1 MTSLITTELVI
12 LDADQ
17 GTESSAVIRALA
29 ATIAEQDRA
38 NSADGLAAAAIA
50 REEKTPTGVPG
61 GIAIPHARTEAVTE
75 PSLAMARLNPPVDF
89 GAKDGPADLVFMIAA
104 PEGAGKDHLKLLSK
118 LARSLVKKDFV
129 ASLRAAATEQEIV
142 DLVETALGLR
152 ETPEEATPTEA
163 APTGGAPTTTEP
175 TPTSAAPTESPA
187 SSTDNPRRVV
197 AVTACPTGI
206 AHTYMAADAL
216 AQAGS
221 EMGIDVVTETQG
233 SSGTTPIDQA
243 VIDAADAVVFAVDV
257 DVRDKARFAG
267 KPYVQVPV
275 KAGIDDPQGLITKAL
290 AEADAPNGRRIAAA
304 HAADDSSDAQSGSR
318 ESVGAHL
325 KRVLLTGVSYMIPF
339 VAAGGLLMALG
350 FLLGGFDIPDYAE
363 DIVLGNSLWNL
374 PTEYG
379 DLALGPV
386 GAYLGAVAFQ
396 IGNLSMSFLVA
407 ALAGYIAFGI
417 ADRPGI
423 APGFTVGAVAVLMG
437 AGFIGGI
444 IGGLLAGYIAH
455 WIGSFAAPRWL
466 RGLMPVVII
475 PLVASLVSSG
485 LMFMVLGGPIS
496 ALTKG
501 LDSWLSSMTGTAA
514 VILGLILGTMMA
526 VDLGGPV
533 NKVAYSFAVA
543 GLAAGSVENPV
554 PWEIMATVMAAG
566 MVPPLAMALATAVRP
581 RIFSQAEKEN
591 GKAAWLL
598 GAAFISEGA
607 IPFAA
612 SDPLRVIPASVVGA
626 GVTGGMTMAFSVT
639 SQAPH
644 GGVFVFFAIDSFLLF
659 LLSVVVGTII
669 SALLVLALKI
679 FVRKGGAAGLAE
691 ATAPSAATATAAAT
705 TGSTTGTDS
714 TTGSGSA
721 DEANPTEPVSSNADS
736 TRV

>member
-1 MTSLITTELVI
+1 MASLIATELVT
-12 LDADQ
+12 LDVDQ
-17 GTESSAVIRALA
+17 GTESSTVIRAMA
-29 ATIAEQDRA
+29 AAVAENGRA
-38 NSADGLAAAAIA
+38 SSADDLATAAIA
-50 REEKTPTGVPG
+50 REEKTATGVPG
-61 GIAIPHARTEAVTE
+61 GIAIPHARTEAVTV
-75 PSLAMARLNPPVDF
+75 PSLVMSRLNPPVDF

-104 PEGAGKDHLKLLSK
+104 PDGTGKEHLALLSK

-129 ASLRAAATEQEIV
+129 ASLRTAEDAQEV
-142 DLVETALGLR
+142 VGLVETALGLR
-152 ETPEEATPTEA
+152 EAKGEEAPAVGTTPA
-163 APTGGAPTTTEP
+163 AD
-175 TPTSAAPTESPA
+175 SADRS
-187 SSTDNPRRVV
+187 RRVV

-216 AQAGS
+216 VEAGR
-221 EMGIDVVTETQG
+221 ELGVEVVAETQG
-233 SSGTTPIDQA
+233 SSGTTPIDPP
-243 VIDAADAVVFAVDV
+243 VIDRADAVVFAVDV
-257 DVRDKARFAG
+257 DVRDKSRFAG
-267 KPYVQVPV
+267 KPFVQVPV
-275 KAGIDDPQGLITKAL
+275 KAGIDDPQGLIRQAL
-290 AEADAPNGRRIAAA
+290 TEADDPNGRRLTGARSADGGSA
-304 HAADDSSDAQSGSR
+304 EGDSAADHSGGH
-318 ESVGAHL
+318 ESAGAHL

-350 FLLGGFDIPDYAE
+350 FLLGGFDISDYSE

-379 DLALGPV
+379 DLALGPM

-444 IGGLLAGYIAH
+444 IGGLLAGYIAL
-455 WIGSFAAPRWL
+455 WIGSLRAPRWL

-475 PLVASLVSSG
+475 PLVASLISSG
-485 LMFMVLGGPIS
+485 LMFMVLGGPIG

-501 LDSWLSSMTGTAA
+501 LDHWLSSMTGTAA
-514 VILGLILGTMMA
+514 IVLGLILGLMMA

-533 NKVAYSFAVA
+533 NKVAYAFAVA
-543 GLAAGSVENPV
+543 GLASGSVENPV

-566 MVPPLAMALATAVRP
+566 MVPPLAMALATALRP
-581 RIFSQAEKEN
+581 RVFSQAEKEN

-626 GVTGGMTMAFSVT
+626 GVTGGMTMALSVT

-644 GGVFVFFAIDSFLLF
+644 GGVFVFFAIDSFLFF
-659 LLSVVVGTII
+659 LLSVAVGTVI
-669 SALLVLALKI
+669 SAFLVLTLKI
-679 FVRKGGAAGLAE
+679 FVRKGGSAGLRQ
-691 ATAPSAATATAAAT
+691 TAASPADT
-705 TGSTTGTDS
+705 SPARTVDKDESARST
-714 TTGSGSA
+714 A
-721 DEANPTEPVSSNADS
+721 DAAVL
-736 TRV
+736 

>member
-1 MTSLITTELVI
+1 MTSLITTDLVV

-29 ATIAEQDRA
+29 ATIAEQGRA
-38 NSADGLAAAAIA
+38 NSADGLADAAIA

-75 PSLAMARLNPPVDF
+75 PSLAMVRLNPPVDF

-129 ASLRAAATEQEIV
+129 AYLRAATTEQEVV

-152 ETPEEATPTEA
+152 ETPEESTSTESTPTGASTA
-163 APTGGAPTTTEP
+163 AA
-175 TPTSAAPTESPA
+175 SAAPTESA
-187 SSTDNPRRVV
+187 SSSTDHPRRVV

-221 EMGIDVVTETQG
+221 DMGIDVVTETQG
-233 SSGTTPIDQA
+233 SSGTTPLDQS

-275 KAGIDDPQGLITKAL
+275 KAGIDDPQGLIAKAL
-290 AEADAPNGRRIAAA
+290 AEADAPNGRRLAAA
-304 HAADDSSDAQSGSR
+304 HAAADDESSTAGNSR
-318 ESVGAHL
+318 ESIGAHL

-407 ALAGYIAFGI
+407 ALAGYIAYGI

-475 PLVASLVSSG
+475 PLVASLVSSS

-514 VILGLILGTMMA
+514 VVLGLILGAMMA

-543 GLAAGSVENPV
+543 GLAAGSVDNPV

-669 SALLVLALKI
+669 SAVLVLALKI
-679 FVRKGGAAGLAE
+679 LVRKGGAAGLAE
-691 ATAPSAATATAAAT
+691 AADRSAPATTAAAS
-705 TGSTTGTDS
+705 TGS

-721 DEANPTEPVSSNADS
+721 GEAQQAEPVSSNADA

>member
-152 ETPEEATPTEA
+152 QTPEEATPTEAAPTEA

-290 AEADAPNGRRIAAA
+290 AEADAPNGRRLTAA

-501 LDSWLSSMTGTAA
+501 LDSWLTSMTGTAA

-705 TGSTTGTDS
+705 TGS
-714 TTGSGSA
+714 A
-721 DEANPTEPVSSNADS
+721 DEANPTEPVSSNADA

>member
-1 MTSLITTELVI
+1 MTSLITTDLVV

-17 GTESSAVIRALA
+17 GTASSAVIRALA
-29 ATIAEQDRA
+29 ATIAEQGRA
-38 NSADGLAAAAIA
+38 NSADGLADAAIA

-129 ASLRAAATEQEIV
+129 ASLRAATTEQEVV

-152 ETPEEATPTEA
+152 ETPEEQTSTEA
-163 APTGGAPTTTEP
+163 APTGAPTTG
-175 TPTSAAPTESPA
+175 AAGAPTESSS
-187 SSTDNPRRVV
+187 SSTDHPRRVV

-216 AQAGS
+216 VQAGA

-233 SSGTTPIDQA
+233 SSGTTPLDQS

-257 DVRDKARFAG
+257 DVRDKPRFAG

-275 KAGIDDPQGLITKAL
+275 KAGIDDPQGLIRKAL
-290 AEADAPNGRRIAAA
+290 AEADAPNGRRLTAA
-304 HAADDSSDAQSGSR
+304 HAADDSSETQSGSR
-318 ESVGAHL
+318 ESIGAHL

-407 ALAGYIAFGI
+407 ALAGYIAYGI

-514 VILGLILGTMMA
+514 VVLGLILGAMMA

-543 GLAAGSVENPV
+543 GLAAGSVDNPV

-669 SALLVLALKI
+669 SAVLVLALKI
-679 FVRKGGAAGLAE
+679 LVRKGGAAGLAE
-691 ATAPSAATATAAAT
+691 AADRSAPATTAAAS
-705 TGSTTGTDS
+705 TGS

-721 DEANPTEPVSSNADS
+721 GEAQQAEPVSSNADA

>member
-1 MTSLITTELVI
+1 MTSLITTDLVV

-29 ATIAEQDRA
+29 ATISEQGRA

-129 ASLRAAATEQEIV
+129 ASLRAATTEQEVV

-152 ETPEEATPTEA
+152 ETTEEQTGTEA
-163 APTGGAPTTTEP
+163 APTGASTAGAAADPASTE
-175 TPTSAAPTESPA
+175 AAPTETTA
-187 SSTDNPRRVV
+187 GSTDHPRRVV

-233 SSGTTPIDQA
+233 SSGTTPIDQS
-243 VIDAADAVVFAVDV
+243 VIDSADAVVFAVDV

-290 AEADAPNGRRIAAA
+290 AEADAPNGRRLAAA
-304 HAADDSSDAQSGSR
+304 HASADESSSAGNSR
-318 ESVGAHL
+318 ESIGAHL

-407 ALAGYIAFGI
+407 ALAGYIAYGI

-514 VILGLILGTMMA
+514 VVLGLILGAMMA
-526 VDLGGPV
+526 IDLGGPV

-543 GLAAGSVENPV
+543 GLAAGSVDNPV

-626 GVTGGMTMAFSVT
+626 SVTGGMTMAFSVT

-659 LLSVVVGTII
+659 LLSVVVGTLI
-669 SALLVLALKI
+669 SAVLVLALKI
-679 FVRKGGAAGLAE
+679 FVRKGGKAGFAE
-691 ATAPSAATATAAAT
+691 AADRSASATTAAAS
-705 TGSTTGTDS
+705 TGP

-721 DEANPTEPVSSNADS
+721 GEAEQAEPVSSNADA

>member
-1 MTSLITTELVI
+1 MTSLITTDLVV

-17 GTESSAVIRALA
+17 GTEPSAVIRALA
-29 ATIAEQDRA
+29 AMIAEHGRA
-38 NSADGLAAAAIA
+38 NSADGLADAATA

-104 PEGAGKDHLKLLSK
+104 PEGTGKDHLKLLSK

-129 ASLRAAATEQEIV
+129 ASLRAATTEQEVV

-152 ETPEEATPTEA
+152 ETPEEPTSTEA
-163 APTGGAPTTTEP
+163 TA
-175 TPTSAAPTESPA
+175 PA
-187 SSTDNPRRVV
+187 SADRPRRVV

-216 AQAGS
+216 AQAGA
-221 EMGIDVVTETQG
+221 EMGIDVVAETQG
-233 SSGTTPIDQA
+233 SSGTTPIDQS

-257 DVRDKARFAG
+257 DVRDKARFSG

-275 KAGIDDPQGLITKAL
+275 KAGIDDPQGLITQAL
-290 AEADAPNGRRIAAA
+290 AEADAPNGRRLAAA
-304 HAADDSSDAQSGSR
+304 HAAEDDSSDAQSGSR
-318 ESVGAHL
+318 ESIGGQL

-350 FLLGGFDIPDYAE
+350 FLLGGFDIPDYSE
-363 DIVLGNSLWNL
+363 DIVLGSSLWNL

-407 ALAGYIAFGI
+407 ALAGYIAYGI

-501 LDSWLSSMTGTAA
+501 LDAWLSSMTGTAA
-514 VILGLILGTMMA
+514 VVLGLILGAMMA

-543 GLAAGSVENPV
+543 GLAAGSVDNPV

-581 RIFSQAEKEN
+581 RSFSQAEKEN

-659 LLSVVVGTII
+659 LLSVVVGTIT
-669 SALLVLALKI
+669 SAVLVLTLKI
-679 FVRKGGAAGLAE
+679 FVGKGGAAGLAE
-691 ATAPSAATATAAAT
+691 ATDPSAATVTAAA
-705 TGSTTGTDS
+705 STV
-714 TTGSGSA
+714 GSA
-721 DEANPTEPVSSNADS
+721 STDEAKPTEPVSSNADA

>member
-1 MTSLITTELVI
+1 MTSLITTDLVV

-29 ATIAEQDRA
+29 ATISEQGRA

-129 ASLRAAATEQEIV
+129 ASLRAATTEQEVV

-152 ETPEEATPTEA
+152 ETTEEQTGTEA
-163 APTGGAPTTTEP
+163 APTGASTAGAAADPASTE
-175 TPTSAAPTESPA
+175 AAPTETTA
-187 SSTDNPRRVV
+187 GSTDHPRRVV

-233 SSGTTPIDQA
+233 SSGTTPIDQS
-243 VIDAADAVVFAVDV
+243 VIDSADAVVFAVDV

-275 KAGIDDPQGLITKAL
+275 KAGIDDPQGLIRKAL
-290 AEADAPNGRRIAAA
+290 AEADAPNGRRLAAA
-304 HAADDSSDAQSGSR
+304 HAAADESSSAGNSR
-318 ESVGAHL
+318 ESIGAHL

-407 ALAGYIAFGI
+407 ALAGYIAYGI

-455 WIGSFAAPRWL
+455 WIGSFDAPRWL

-514 VILGLILGTMMA
+514 VVLGLILGAMMA
-526 VDLGGPV
+526 IDLGGPV

-543 GLAAGSVENPV
+543 GLAAGSVDNPV

-626 GVTGGMTMAFSVT
+626 SVTGGMTMAFSVT

-659 LLSVVVGTII
+659 LLSVVVGTLI
-669 SALLVLALKI
+669 SAVLVLALKI
-679 FVRKGGAAGLAE
+679 FVRKGGKAGFAE
-691 ATAPSAATATAAAT
+691 AADRSASATTAAAS
-705 TGSTTGTDS
+705 TGP

-721 DEANPTEPVSSNADS
+721 GEAEQAEPVSSNADA

>member
-1 MTSLITTELVI
+1 MTSLITTDLVV

-29 ATIAEQDRA
+29 ATIAEQGRA
-38 NSADGLAAAAIA
+38 NSADGLADAAIA

-129 ASLRAAATEQEIV
+129 ASLRAATTEQEVV

-152 ETPEEATPTEA
+152 ETPEESTSTESTPTGASTA
-163 APTGGAPTTTEP
+163 AA
-175 TPTSAAPTESPA
+175 AAPTESA
-187 SSTDNPRRVV
+187 SSSTDHPRRVV

-221 EMGIDVVTETQG
+221 DMGIDVVTETQG
-233 SSGTTPIDQA
+233 SSGTTPLDQS

-275 KAGIDDPQGLITKAL
+275 KAGIDDPQGLIAKAL
-290 AEADAPNGRRIAAA
+290 AEADAPNGRRLAAA
-304 HAADDSSDAQSGSR
+304 HAAADDESSTAGNSR
-318 ESVGAHL
+318 ESIGAHL

-407 ALAGYIAFGI
+407 ALAGYIAYGI

-514 VILGLILGTMMA
+514 VVLGLILGAMMA

-543 GLAAGSVENPV
+543 GLAAGSVDNPV

-669 SALLVLALKI
+669 SAVLVLALKI
-679 FVRKGGAAGLAE
+679 LVRKGGAAGLAE
-691 ATAPSAATATAAAT
+691 AADRSAPATTAATS
-705 TGSTTGTDS
+705 TGS

-721 DEANPTEPVSSNADS
+721 GEAQPAEPVSSNADA